1 MDVREPLSSAQ
12 VLALRERL
20 MEIRDGLIA
29 SLEDRGATAAPVD
42 LDEPIGRL
50 SRMEAIQQQQMAQAA
65 RGRSAIRLK
74 QVQAAVERIKT
85 DDYGYC
91 VSCDE
96 PIGEARLQARPET
109 PLCLACQSDLES
121 P

>member
-1 MDVREPLSSAQ
+1 MDELTDEQRR
-12 VLALRERL
+12 ALRQK
-20 MEIRDGLIA
+20 LIA
-29 SLEDRGATAAPVD
+29 LDQELRTFLNASYEGSRPVD

-74 QVQAAVERIKT
+74 QVQAALERIKT